1 MPARFGGRSGTCIA
15 VAGLILLGACGG
27 DDDDVT
33 PQAEVSL
40 TPSPSAQA
48 AAEFNSARA
57 LVDALGAG
65 GLRCKEY
72 RRLKVSQPSLADF
85 GLCFLRGDR
94 QFETDIYILKDESS
108 RSGWVSQYE
117 KYDSIYVLE
126 GSNWF
131 ITNGSREQLA
141 EIASII
147 GGQVV
152 PK

>member
-1 MPARFGGRSGTCIA
+1 VRGRLVSCVIA
-15 VAGLILLGACGG
+15 GVLILGACG
-27 DDDDVT
+27 DDEQVT
-33 PQAEVSL
+33 PQAEVSV

-48 AAEFNSARA
+48 AEEFDSARA
-57 LVDALGAG
+57 LVDVLGAE
-65 GLRCKEY
+65 GLKCKEY

-131 ITNGSREQLA
+131 ITSGSPEQLA
-141 EIASII
+141 EIAAIV

>member
-1 MPARFGGRSGTCIA
+1 VRRPKRLAGFAAAAGA
-15 VAGLILLGACGG
+15 VLLTLGACGG
-27 DDDDVT
+27 EDELT
-33 PQAEVSL
+33 PQAEASV
-40 TPSPSAQA
+40 TPSPSKQVVQ
-48 AAEFNSARA
+48 EFESARD
-57 LVDALGAG
+57 LVDALGAE
-65 GLRCKEY
+65 GLKCKEY

-131 ITNGSREQLA
+131 ITNGSPEQLS
-141 EIASII
+141 EIAAII

>member
-1 MPARFGGRSGTCIA
+1 MKRVSRRWRAAITCM
-15 VAGLILLGACGG
+15 VLLGACGG
-27 DDDDVT
+27 DEELT
-33 PQAEVSL
+33 PQAEVSVA
-40 TPSPSAQA
+40 PSPSVQ
-48 AAEFNSARA
+48 AAEFDSALA
-57 LVDALGAG
+57 LVDALAAE
-65 GLRCKEY
+65 GLRCTDY

-117 KYDSIYVLE
+117 KHDSIYVLE

-131 ITNGSREQLA
+131 ITSGSPEQLA
-141 EIASII
+141 EIAAIV